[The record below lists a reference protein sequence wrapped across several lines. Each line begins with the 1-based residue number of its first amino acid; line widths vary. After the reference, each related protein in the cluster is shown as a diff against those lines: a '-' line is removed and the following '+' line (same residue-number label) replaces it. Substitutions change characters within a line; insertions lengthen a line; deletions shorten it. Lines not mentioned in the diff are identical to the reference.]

1 MAAGSPVAV
10 GLAAMTALFWLLL
23 VFVVIVLFGWGIAGF
38 AWTILWYVVVG
49 LVIGGIARLLVRGTG
64 GYGVGMTILA
74 GIAGS
79 LLGGLL
85 AHSLDQGWFVELVL
99 SVLVAAILVAATTRA
114 AERY

>member
-1 MAAGSPVAV
+1 
-10 GLAAMTALFWLLL
+10 MTALFWLLL
-23 VFVVIVLFGWGIAGF
+23 VFVVLALFGWGIAGF

-49 LVIGGIARLLVRGTG
+49 LIIGGLARLLVRGTG
-64 GYGVGMTILA
+64 GYSVGMTVLA

-85 AHSLDQGWFVELVL
+85 AHALDSGWFVEFLL
-99 SVLVAAILVAATTRA
+99 AVLVAAILVAGTTRA

>member
-1 MAAGSPVAV
+1 
-10 GLAAMTALFWLLL
+10 MTALFWLLL

-38 AWTILWYVVVG
+38 AWTVLWYVLVG
-49 LVIGGIARLLVRGTG
+49 LIIGGIARLLVRGTG
-64 GYGVGMTILA
+64 GYGVGMTIIA

-85 AHSLDQGWFVELVL
+85 AHVLDSGWFVEFLL
-99 SVLVAAILVAATTRA
+99 AVLVAAVLVAATARA